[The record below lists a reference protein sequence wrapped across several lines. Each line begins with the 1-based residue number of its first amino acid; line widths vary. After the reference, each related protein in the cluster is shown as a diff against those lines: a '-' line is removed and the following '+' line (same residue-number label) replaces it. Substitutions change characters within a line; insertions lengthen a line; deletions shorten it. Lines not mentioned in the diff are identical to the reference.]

1 MLSSYNK
8 QLPLLLRKLILEMTT
23 MRSIPHPPSAAIT
36 VGQMHLGLER
46 LETISRFFSKL
57 YAAMLAAQ
65 ERAARARL
73 ARYQASVYRAL
84 QARDHRLALDF
95 YGAKARSEG

>member
-1 MLSSYNK
+1 MLHRHNK

-36 VGQMHLGLER
+36 VGQMHLG
-46 LETISRFFSKL
+46 
-57 YAAMLAAQ
+57 
-65 ERAARARL
+65 ARL
-73 ARYQASVYRAL
+73 ARYQVSVYRAL

-95 YGAKARSEG
+95 YAAKARSEG